1 MKIGII
7 AAMEVE
13 FNNLLD
19 GMDSYEEYKI
29 LGIKFYDGIL
39 NDKEVTLSLSGIGKV
54 NAALACGVLINEF
67 KCDFIINTGI
77 AGGTK
82 PLSHKDVVIGSGIS
96 YHDFDLRVFG
106 YKYGQVPHMPQE
118 FYPGED
124 AILLVKRSLKKIGID
139 YKVAK
144 TDVGGVEFISPYVEK
159 NFLENA
165 ENTYYKY
172 VESNI
177 YGNRDQSLPRVT
189 KPVVDSIDQ
198 VTFKY
203 TITKNETLLGYT
215 TIYDE
220 RQSDFEYDVNDTTM
234 GIDTEYQGGC
244 YYQTY
249 QEGKETALYSYTKTT
264 TYVNGETSEIEVY
277 PKQEFFVGQNEL
289 RHWTTNGYS
298 A

>member
-19 GMDSYEEYKI
+19 GMESYEEYKI

-54 NAALACGVLINEF
+54 NAALACGVLINDF
-67 KCDFIINTGI
+67 KCNFIINTGI

-82 PLSHKDVVIGSGIS
+82 PLNPKDVIIGNSIC

-118 FYPGED
+118 FFPGDD

-144 TDVGGVEFISPYVEK
+144 IYSGDKFVTSLDDLVPNNYEGCCFEMEGAAIAHVCIKSGTDFIILRYISDIIGEKSQIDNYFEFETEMANRSASIT
-159 NFLENA
+159 LE
-165 ENTYYKY
+165 
-172 VESNI
+172 
-177 YGNRDQSLPRVT
+177 
-189 KPVVDSIDQ
+189 
-198 VTFKY
+198 
-203 TITKNETLLGYT
+203 LL
-215 TIYDE
+215 
-220 RQSDFEYDVNDTTM
+220 R
-234 GIDTEYQGGC
+234 
-244 YYQTY
+244 
-249 QEGKETALYSYTKTT
+249 
-264 TYVNGETSEIEVY
+264 EI
-277 PKQEFFVGQNEL
+277 
-289 RHWTTNGYS
+289 
-298 A
+298 